1 MPRRLSFLL
10 LLNFMDL
17 VPNSAP
23 IFSGEFRHA
32 LDPKNRVTVPAR
44 WRKTDSDEFHLMAD
58 RSGSFLRAMPPEQF
72 RAVGDK
78 LAAMPDISAQ
88 KKQDFLQLF
97 YSQALLVVVDKQ
109 GRLLVPES
117 LGKVVGLSGEVML
130 AGVRDTFQI
139 WSPEAWAATKQ
150 TKAENFHEVSD
161 VLGL

>member
-1 MPRRLSFLL
+1 
-10 LLNFMDL
+10 
-17 VPNSAP
+17 
-23 IFSGEFRHA
+23 
-32 LDPKNRVTVPAR
+32 
-44 WRKTDSDEFHLMAD
+44 MAD